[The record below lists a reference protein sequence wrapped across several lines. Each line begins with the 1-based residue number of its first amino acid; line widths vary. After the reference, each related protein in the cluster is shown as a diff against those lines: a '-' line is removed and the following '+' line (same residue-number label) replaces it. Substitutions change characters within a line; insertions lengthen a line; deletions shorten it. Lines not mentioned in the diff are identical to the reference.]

1 MIKVF
6 GGEWRGLG
14 KKEKHQGMILE
25 FEFRKYLK
33 EFKGA
38 RLAVFMCIALHCD
51 ENGECYPSYDL
62 IEDETGLTRGT
73 IGTAINDLCE
83 LVIEGHRVLH
93 RFRERDTAGKYIG
106 SNHYLVFPTDE
117 EVQSIEIRTVDN
129 QGIKNPPT
137 KNPNGGEIIPEVNPS
152 LKDNPP
158 NKVKP
163 STTTPTN
170 SGKII
175 DAAKAESIYREV
187 TTFMSIPSLS
197 REEAT
202 RMICDIALVKG
213 DGTVDYLK
221 RFYLAWIDPK
231 RKQRDGR
238 PYSKTGCGWLDW
250 ASVDT
255 IPEIAVEAPRPQPPS
270 KPAAK
275 PTAVDQRRQDL
286 EEAKRRLANGQPI

>member
-1 MIKVF
+1 MSTKERQEYQAALRELL
-6 GGEWRGLG
+6 GGRSVA
-14 KKEKHQGMILE
+14 
-25 FEFRKYLK
+25 Y
-33 EFKGA
+33 
-38 RLAVFMCIALHCD
+38 
-51 ENGECYPSYDL
+51 YPSLARKVGGVKAAVMICQLLYWNGDATVQKNDGWFYKS
-62 IEDETGLTRGT
+62 IEDMEKETGLTKVEQQTARKELES
-73 IGTAINDLCE
+73 IG
-83 LVIEGHRVLH
+83 VIEIKLKGIPRVWYY
-93 RFRERDTAGKYIG
+93 RVDWDTLTDLLIGKETHPMG
-106 SNHYLVFPTDE
+106 
-117 EVQSIEIRTVDN
+117 
-129 QGIKNPPT
+129 
-137 KNPNGGEIIPEVNPS
+137 
-152 LKDNPP
+152 NPP
-158 NKVKP
+158 NDEPESVPMSGEKPAQLNKVLK
-163 STTTPTN
+163 TTTEIKEQNTTTN
-170 SGKII
+170 AGKCI
-175 DAAKAESIYREV
+175 DAAQAETIYRKV
-187 TTFMSIPSLS
+187 TEFMSIPSLS

-270 KPAAK
+270 KPTAK